1 MCVGAGALQSAGAPT
16 RTPQVPQAP
25 QEPVT
30 AAPDALGDVTKRR
43 KPVNRS
49 TLLTEPPVD
58 QVNNKTSLL

>member
-1 MCVGAGALQSAGAPT
+1 MCVGAGALNSAPT

-30 AAPDALGDVTKRR
+30 PTPDALGDVTKRR
-43 KPVNRS
+43 KPPNRS